1 MKNELNTDDLHD
13 GVWSLCMA
21 VNLSAEQIADLALEL
36 VWSAYNTIG
45 GPSHDELVRIDK
57 KLRKFAKKFA
67 QEIAKKIA
75 GQLDGM

>member
-45 GPSHDELVRIDK
+45 GPDQDGLVRIDR
-57 KLRKFAKKFA
+57 KLRKFAKKCDKH
-67 QEIAKKIA
+67 AKK
-75 GQLDGM
+75 GDHTE